1 MNLNG
6 QLDEVRIATVVRP
19 AEWVR
24 TEFNN
29 QSDPASFCTVGPET
43 AP

>member
-19 AEWVR
+19 PEWIQ

-29 QSDPASFCTVGPET
+29 QSDPASFYDIGPET
-43 AP
+43 GP